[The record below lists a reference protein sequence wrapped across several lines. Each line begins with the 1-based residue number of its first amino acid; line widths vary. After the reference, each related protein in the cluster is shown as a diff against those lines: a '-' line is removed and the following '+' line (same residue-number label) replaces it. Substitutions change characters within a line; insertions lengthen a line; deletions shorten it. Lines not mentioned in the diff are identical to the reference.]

1 MKKLALLTSS
11 VAVASSSAFAA
22 LEADPSTG
30 LTSIE
35 SYADSALV
43 MAIAIGS
50 LVIGWGYI
58 KRLIKKG

>member
-1 MKKLALLTSS
+1 VKKFALLTSS
-11 VAVASSSAFAA
+11 VVLATGSAFAELA
-22 LEADPSTG
+22 ADPSTG
-30 LTSIE
+30 LSEIE
-35 SYADSALV
+35 GYADSALV